1 MVTLLLKK
9 SYLHKDLKEVKF
21 NDLWN
26 GYGIFTTMRV
36 IGRSA
41 KILFYKTHINN
52 LIKSLKKYN
61 IHKNNLK
68 KNILKLVKFNLKKNK
83 NYDHLLR
90 VAVNNKMI
98 SISLRKRPIPKL
110 NFKLKLID
118 YKRVDATY
126 KNLKYKKILKI
137 LSKLDVTKF
146 DIALYKRNKIL
157 ETGTSN
163 LLFIKSNKIFSPKKD
178 CYKGTTIKFFSKK
191 VKIKFTNIFLKDLH
205 VFDEILVVGSGKGIV
220 SVSSIDNNSWKRK
233 SFKLYKKLT
242 KIYKLQVNQN
252 LKRIPKEV

>member
-41 KILFYKTHINN
+41 KILFYKTHIDN

-61 IHKNNLK
+61 IHKKNLK
-68 KNILKLVKFNLKKNK
+68 KNIFKLIKLNLKKNK

-98 SISLRKRPIPKL
+98 SISLRKRPIPKS
-110 NFKLKLID
+110 NFKLKVIN
-118 YKRVDATY
+118 YKRVDAVY

-146 DIALYKRNKIL
+146 DIALYKKNKIL

-163 LLFIKSNKIFSPKKD
+163 LLFIKNNKIFSPNKD
-178 CYKGTTIKFFSKK
+178 CYKGSTIKFFSKK
-191 VKIKFTNIFLKDLH
+191 AKIKFTNIFIKYINNY
-205 VFDEILVVGSGKGIV
+205 DEILVIGSGRGIV
-220 SVSSIDNNSWKRK
+220 SVSSIENNLWQRK
-233 SFKLYKKLT
+233 SLKVFNKLS
-242 KIYKLQVNQN
+242 KIYKSEIKKN
-252 LKRIPKEV
+252 

>member
-41 KILFYKTHINN
+41 KILFYKTHIDN

-61 IHKNNLK
+61 IHKKNQK
-68 KNILKLVKFNLKKNK
+68 KNILKLVKLNLKKNK

-90 VAVNNKMI
+90 VAANNKMV
-98 SISLRKRPIPKL
+98 SISLRKRPIPKS
-110 NFKLKLID
+110 NFNLMLID

-191 VKIKFTNIFLKDLH
+191 VKIKFKNIFLKDLH
-205 VFDEILVVGSGKGIV
+205 TFDEILVVGSGKGIV
-220 SVSSIDNNSWKRK
+220 SVFSINNNLWKRRDMK
-233 SFKLYKKLT
+233 VFNKLS
-242 KIYKLQVNQN
+242 KIYKTELRKN
-252 LKRIPKEV
+252 